1 MKNVILRITIVAL
14 LCVAFY
20 PAQAQ
25 VDTLPINLREI
36 LDKSNISY
44 EEVVNDKLVI
54 SAGRT
59 TKSVDELPVTLYII
73 THDEIIRNGY
83 VTLCDVLKSVPGI
96 RVSQPHSGEFGEG
109 FMQRGLF
116 GNTYTK
122 ILLNGLDIKPSAPT
136 GMPLGANIPIR
147 QADRIEII
155 YGPAAASYGNDACSG
170 VINIVTKQDFSKPFA
185 DADVV
190 TGTGDYHYV
199 NFMAG
204 GKFGR
209 GKHVA
214 ECMIYGTNL
223 RYKNMNITDYDN
235 DDLYNRWNYFEQ
247 RATPFVC
254 AIDSFMPTEMTA
266 ARLAK
271 LPLMSPFVQSP
282 ADALPQYREIMGYT
296 SGWHGDT
303 CYPDFA
309 RIQQEAAQA
318 GIELKYRGVT
328 LSYNYLYR
336 KDFSSIGQTP
346 MLFRYDDSNFMQGE
360 KIIRAAI
367 TGSWNFGKLS
377 TTTVLKYFRYRMDDN
392 SQRGVCYSPL
402 VQYMYGA
409 GDDAGFEEHITY
421 EINKKISFGVGVLYQ
436 YSGVLPTT
444 NESPNKFPKQKYKTF
459 AKTVNYSDPIF
470 GEFGYY
476 PYAFYTNGAYG
487 QIECQP
493 IDKLFLTGGVRYD
506 FNSLWGSTT
515 NPRIAMLYK
524 ITDRLSFRAS
534 RGYAYKAPSAQQM
547 YGCTG
552 VDASIT
558 VNAIMTS
565 LGQPKVDTSLVAYQQ
580 VPAGKLQPEKIAST
594 EFGLRW
600 YLTNDNYLEAVAY
613 TNRVR
618 NPIDRCWGVLDTMYT
633 NRHKY
638 HAAGMGSTAVYNKD
652 PKDNT
657 QWTRTYRNVEDAE
670 IKLHGYQF
678 IMVFKNLIPSVKL
691 NINSGFT
698 LTMGH
703 EDIYDQNFADDSQFD
718 RSDHIRQTPRYQA
731 QLAFDVTLLKIMNL
745 RAENVYC
752 SKYARKYYSSPDND
766 LFWAPGFYCLDLS
779 LGLHIGK
786 NLYGM
791 VKVTNVLNTRYGGID
806 SKEMDVDIPYNPQQ
820 LCNMRLCLSYEF

>member
-1 MKNVILRITIVAL
+1 MKNTLCRIFAVMLFCAIAYSSV
-14 LCVAFY
+14 
-20 PAQAQ
+20 AQ
-25 VDTLPINLREI
+25 VDTLPINLREM
-36 LDKSNISY
+36 LNKDNINY
-44 EEVVNDKLVI
+44 DEVISDKLVI

-59 TKSVDELPVTLYII
+59 NKSVDELPVTLYII

-96 RVSQPHSGEFGEG
+96 RVSQPCSGEFGEG

-170 VINIVTKQDFSKPFA
+170 VINIVTKQDFDKPFA

-190 TGTGDYHYV
+190 TGTGDYHYL

-214 ECMIYGTNL
+214 ECMIYGSNL
-223 RYKNMNITDYDN
+223 RYNNMNITDYD
-235 DDLYNRWNYFEQ
+235 DEDLFNRWNYFEQ

-271 LPLMSPFVQSP
+271 LPLMSPFVQKP

-303 CYPDFA
+303 WYPEIA
-309 RIQQEAAQA
+309 NIRQESAQA
-318 GIELKYRGVT
+318 GIELKYRGLT
-328 LSYNYLYR
+328 FSYNYLYR
-336 KDFSSIGQTP
+336 RDFSSLGQTP

-367 TGSWNFGKLS
+367 TGSWKFGKLS

-409 GDDAGFEEHITY
+409 GDDAGFEEHISY
-421 EINKKISFGVGVLYQ
+421 DINKKISFAAGVLYQ

-444 NESPNKFPKQKYKTF
+444 NESPYKFPKERYKTF
-459 AKTVNYSDPIF
+459 AKTLNYTDPIF
-470 GEFGYY
+470 GQFGYY

-487 QIECQP
+487 QVEWQP
-493 IDKLFLTGGVRYD
+493 TDKLFLTGGVRYD

-515 NPRIAMLYK
+515 NPRIALLYK
-524 ITDRLSFRAS
+524 LTDRLTFRAS

-565 LGQPKVDTSLVAYQQ
+565 LGQPNVDTSLVAYQQ
-580 VPAGKLQPEKIAST
+580 VPAGKLQPEKISST
-594 EFGLRW
+594 ELGLRW
-600 YLTNDNYLEAVAY
+600 YITNENYLEAVVY
-613 TNRVR
+613 TNRVKD
-618 NPIDRCWGVLDTMYT
+618 PIDRCWGVLDTMYT

-657 QWTRTYRNVEDAE
+657 QWTRTYRNVSDAE

-678 IMVFKNLIPSVKL
+678 IMVFKNLVPSVKL
-691 NINSGFT
+691 NMNGGFT
-698 LTMGH
+698 MTMGH
-703 EDIYDQNFADDSQFD
+703 EDIYDQNFGDESQFD
-718 RSDHIRQTPRYQA
+718 RKDHIRQTPRYQA
-731 QLAFDVTLLKIMNL
+731 QLAFDVTLFKIMNL

-752 SKYARKYYSSPDND
+752 SKWARKYYSSPDND
-766 LFWAPGFYCLDLS
+766 FFWAPSYYSLDLS
-779 LGLHIGK
+779 MGLHISK

-806 SKEMDVDIPYNPQQ
+806 SKEMDVDLPYNPQQ
-820 LCNMRLCLSYEF
+820 LTNMRLILSYEF

>member
-1 MKNVILRITIVAL
+1 MKNMLYRIFAVLMFCAMAYTSVA
-14 LCVAFY
+14 
-20 PAQAQ
+20 QI
-25 VDTLPINLREI
+25 DTLPINYREI
-36 LDKSNISY
+36 LNQDNIYYGDNQS
-44 EEVVNDKLVI
+44 DKLVI

-59 TKSVDELPVTLYII
+59 SKSVDELPVTLYII
-73 THDEIIRNGY
+73 THEEIIRNGY

-96 RVSQPHSGEFGEG
+96 RVSQPCSGEFGEG

-136 GMPLGANIPIR
+136 GMPLGANIPVR

-170 VINIVTKQDFSKPFA
+170 VINIVTKQDFDKPFA

-190 TGTGDYHYV
+190 TGTGDYHYL

-214 ECMIYGTNL
+214 ECMIYGSNL
-223 RYKNMNITDYDN
+223 RYKNMNITDYG
-235 DDLYNRWNYFEQ
+235 DLYNRWNYFQQ

-254 AIDSFMPTEMTA
+254 PIDSFMPTEMTEE
-266 ARLAK
+266 RLGNLKA
-271 LPLMSPFVQSP
+271 MVGTG
-282 ADALPQYREIMGYT
+282 LPQGREIVGYT
-296 SGWHGDT
+296 AGWHGDVN
-303 CYPDFA
+303 YPDFPK
-309 RIQQEAAQA
+309 IQQESAQA
-318 GIELKYRGVT
+318 GIELKYRGIT

-336 KDFSSIGQTP
+336 RDFTSLGQTP
-346 MLFRYDDSNFMQGE
+346 MLFRWDDSNFMQGE

-367 TGSWNFGKLS
+367 TGSWTFGKLS

-421 EINKKISFGVGVLYQ
+421 EINKKINFAAGVLYQ

-444 NESPNKFPKQKYKTF
+444 NESPNKFPKNTYKTF
-459 AKTVNYSDPIF
+459 AKTLNYSDPIF
-470 GEFGYY
+470 GTFGYY

-487 QIECQP
+487 QIEWTP
-493 IDKLFLTGGVRYD
+493 TEKIFLTGGIRYD
-506 FNSLWGSTT
+506 FNSMWGSTT
-515 NPRIAMLYK
+515 NPRIALLYK
-524 ITDRLSFRAS
+524 ITDKLTFRAS

-558 VNAIMTS
+558 VSNVYNLLTDGKIS
-565 LGQPKVDTSLVAYQQ
+565 KVDTALVAYQQ
-580 VPAGKLQPEKIAST
+580 TPAGKLQPEKIAST

-600 YLTNDNYLEAVAY
+600 YLNKVNYLEVVAY

-618 NPIDRCWGVLDTMYT
+618 NPIDRCWGVLDTIYT
-633 NRHKY
+633 NGRNFP
-638 HAAGMGSTAVYNKD
+638 AVGMGSTAVYNKD
-652 PKDNT
+652 PNDHT

-678 IMVFKNLIPSVKL
+678 IMVFKELAESIHL
-691 NINSGFT
+691 NINGGFT
-698 LTMGH
+698 LTLGH
-703 EDIYDQNFADDSQFD
+703 EDIYDQNLTDDSQFD
-718 RSDHIRQTPRYQA
+718 RNDHIRQTPRYQA
-731 QLAFDVTLLKIMNL
+731 QFAFDVTLFKIMNI

-752 SKYARKYYSSPDND
+752 SKFARKYYSSPDND
-766 LFWAPGFYCLDLS
+766 LFWAPSYYNLDLS
-779 LGLHIGK
+779 LGLHISK

-806 SKEMDVDIPYNPQQ
+806 SKEMDVDLPYNPQQ
-820 LCNMRLCLSYEF
+820 LTNMRLILSYEF

>member
-1 MKNVILRITIVAL
+1 MKNIVLRITVAAL
-14 LCVAFY
+14 LCVVFY
-20 PAQAQ
+20 PVWAQ

-36 LDKSNISY
+36 LDKNNISY
-44 EEVVNDKLVI
+44 DEVVTDKLVI

-59 TKSVDELPVTLYII
+59 NKSVDELPVTLYII

-83 VTLCDVLKSVPGI
+83 ITLCDVLKSVPGI
-96 RVSQPHSGEFGEG
+96 RVSQPQSGEFGEG

-122 ILLNGLDIKPSAPT
+122 ILLNGLDLKPSAPT

-170 VINIVTKQDFSKPFA
+170 VINIVTKQDFEKPFA

-223 RYKNMNITDYDN
+223 RYKNMNITDYDEE
-235 DDLYNRWNYFEQ
+235 DLYNRWNYFEQ

-254 AIDSFMPTEMTA
+254 PVDSFMPKEMTEERYA
-266 ARLAK
+266 NLKA
-271 LPLMSPFVQSP
+271 MVGTG
-282 ADALPQYREIMGYT
+282 LPQGREIVGY
-296 SGWHGDT
+296 SAGWHGDT
-303 CYPDFA
+303 WYPDFA

-360 KIIRAAI
+360 KIMRAAI

-377 TTTVLKYFRYRMDDN
+377 TTTVLKYFRYRMDEN

-409 GDDAGFEEHITY
+409 GDDAGFEEHISY
-421 EINKKISFGVGVLYQ
+421 EINKKISFGAGVLYQ

-444 NESPNKFPKQKYKTF
+444 NESPYKFPKDRYKTF

-476 PYAFYTNGAYG
+476 PYAFYTNGAYA
-487 QIECQP
+487 QVEWQP
-493 IDKLFLTGGVRYD
+493 IEKLFLTGGIRYD
-506 FNSLWGSTT
+506 FNSMWGSTT

-558 VNAIMTS
+558 ISNVYKLLTD
-565 LGQPKVDTSLVAYQQ
+565 GKVTKVDTALVAFQQ
-580 VPAGKLQPEKIAST
+580 VPAGKLKPEKIAST

-600 YLTNDNYLEAVAY
+600 YLTNENYLEGVTY
-613 TNRVR
+613 TMRVR
-618 NPIDRCWGVLDTMYT
+618 DPIDRCWGELDSTY
-633 NRHKY
+633 K
-638 HAAGMGSTAVYNKD
+638 GMGSTAILTTDGKQYS
-652 PKDNT
+652 
-657 QWTRTYRNVEDAE
+657 RTYRNVSDAE
-670 IKLHGYQF
+670 IKLRGYQF
-678 IMVFKNLIPSVKL
+678 IMVFKNLVPAVKL
-691 NINSGFT
+691 NINGGFT

-703 EDIYDQNFADDSQFD
+703 EDIYDQNFADESHFD
-718 RSDHIRQTPRYQA
+718 RKDHIRQTPRYQA
-731 QLAFDVTLLKIMNL
+731 QFAFDVTLFKIMNL

-752 SKYARKYYSSPDND
+752 SQFARKYYSSPDND
-766 LFWAPGFYCLDLS
+766 YFWAPDYYCLDLS

-806 SKEMDVDIPYNPQQ
+806 SKEMDVDLPYNPQQ

>member
-1 MKNVILRITIVAL
+1 MKNTLCRILAVMLFCVIGYSSV
-14 LCVAFY
+14 
-20 PAQAQ
+20 AQ
-25 VDTLPINLREI
+25 VDTLPLNLREM
-36 LDKSNISY
+36 LNKDNINY
-44 EEVVNDKLVI
+44 DEVISDKLVI

-59 TKSVDELPVTLYII
+59 SKSVDELPVTLYII

-83 VTLCDVLKSVPGI
+83 ITLCDVLKSVPGI
-96 RVSQPHSGEFGEG
+96 RVSQPCSGEFGEG

-170 VINIVTKQDFSKPFA
+170 VINIVTKQDFDKPFA

-190 TGTGDYHYV
+190 TGTGDYDYL

-214 ECMIYGTNL
+214 ECMIYGSNL
-223 RYKNMNITDYDN
+223 RYNNMNITDYDEE
-235 DDLYNRWNYFEQ
+235 DLYNRWNYFAQ
-247 RATPFVC
+247 RAQPFVC
-254 AIDSFMPTEMTA
+254 PIDSFMPKEMTEERYA
-266 ARLAK
+266 NLKAMVATG
-271 LPLMSPFVQSP
+271 
-282 ADALPQYREIMGYT
+282 LPQGREIVGY
-296 SGWHGDT
+296 SAGWHGDT
-303 CYPDFA
+303 WYPEIDNI
-309 RIQQEAAQA
+309 RQESAQA
-318 GIELKYRGVT
+318 GIELKYRGIT

-336 KDFSSIGQTP
+336 RDFSSLGQTP

-367 TGSWNFGKLS
+367 SGSWKFGKLS

-409 GDDAGFEEHITY
+409 GDDAGFEEHISY
-421 EINKKISFGVGVLYQ
+421 EINKKIRFAAGVLYQ

-444 NESPNKFPKQKYKTF
+444 NESPYKFPKERYKAF
-459 AKTVNYSDPIF
+459 AKTLNYTDPIF
-470 GEFGYY
+470 GQFGYY

-487 QIECQP
+487 QVEWQP
-493 IDKLFLTGGVRYD
+493 IEKLFLTGGIRYD

-515 NPRIAMLYK
+515 NPRIALLYK
-524 ITDRLSFRAS
+524 LTDRLTFRAS
-534 RGYAYKAPSAQQM
+534 QGYAYKAPSAQQM

-558 VNAIMTS
+558 ISNVYNLLTD
-565 LGQPKVDTSLVAYQQ
+565 GKVTKVDTALVAFQQ
-580 VPAGKLQPEKIAST
+580 VPAGKLQPEKISST
-594 EFGLRW
+594 ELGLRW
-600 YLTNDNYLEAVAY
+600 YLTNENYLESVVY
-613 TNRVR
+613 TNRVKD
-618 NPIDRCWGVLDTMYT
+618 PIDRCWGELDSTYV
-633 NRHKY
+633 
-638 HAAGMGSTAVYNKD
+638 GLGSTAILTNDGKQYS
-652 PKDNT
+652 
-657 QWTRTYRNVEDAE
+657 RTYRNVSDAA

-678 IMVFKNLIPSVKL
+678 IMVFKNLVPSIKL
-691 NINSGFT
+691 NMNGGFT
-698 LTMGH
+698 MTMGH
-703 EDIYDQNFADDSQFD
+703 EDIYDQNFGDESQFD
-718 RSDHIRQTPRYQA
+718 RKDHIRQTPRYQA
-731 QLAFDVTLLKIMNL
+731 QLAFDVTLLKIMNF

-752 SKYARKYYSSPDND
+752 SKWARKYYSSPDND
-766 LFWAPGFYCLDLS
+766 FFWAPSYYCLDLS
-779 LGLHIGK
+779 LGLHISK

-806 SKEMDVDIPYNPQQ
+806 SKEMDVDLPYNPQQ
-820 LCNMRLCLSYEF
+820 LTNIRLFLSYEF

>member
-1 MKNVILRITIVAL
+1 MKNIILRITLAFL
-14 LCVAFY
+14 LCAVFY
-20 PAQAQ
+20 PVEAQ

-44 EEVVNDKLVI
+44 DEVVSDKLVI

-73 THDEIIRNGY
+73 THDEIVRNGY
-83 VTLCDVLKSVPGI
+83 ITLCDVLKSVPGI

-122 ILLNGLDIKPSAPT
+122 ILLNGLDLKPSAPT

-170 VINIVTKQDFSKPFA
+170 VINIVTKQDFDKPFA

-214 ECMIYGTNL
+214 ECMLYGSNL
-223 RYKNMNITDYDN
+223 RYKNMNITDYDD

-254 AIDSFMPTEMTA
+254 PVDSFMPKEMTEERYA
-266 ARLAK
+266 NLKALVG
-271 LPLMSPFVQSP
+271 SG
-282 ADALPQYREIMGYT
+282 LPQGREIVGY
-296 SGWHGDT
+296 SAGWHGDT
-303 CYPDFA
+303 WYPDFA
-309 RIQQEAAQA
+309 RIQQESAQA

-336 KDFSSIGQTP
+336 KDFSSLGQTP
-346 MLFRYDDSNFMQGE
+346 MLFRYDDANFMQGE
-360 KIIRAAI
+360 KILRAAI
-367 TGSWNFGKLS
+367 TGSWNLGKLS
-377 TTTVLKYFRYRMDDN
+377 TTTVLKYFRYRMDEN

-421 EINKKISFGVGVLYQ
+421 EINKKLSFGAGVLYQ

-459 AKTVNYSDPIF
+459 AKTLNYSDPIF

-476 PYAFYTNGAYG
+476 PYAFYTNGAYA
-487 QIECQP
+487 QVEYQP
-493 IDKLFLTGGVRYD
+493 LEKLFLTGGIRYD

-558 VNAIMTS
+558 ISNVYNLLTDGKVS
-565 LGQPKVDTSLVAYQQ
+565 KVDTALIAYQQ
-580 VPAGKLQPEKIAST
+580 VPAGKLEPEKIAST

-600 YLTNDNYLEAVAY
+600 YMTSTNYLEAVTY

-618 NPIDRCWGVLDTMYT
+618 NPIDRCWGELDSTY
-633 NRHKY
+633 K
-638 HAAGMGSTAVYNKD
+638 GMGSTAILTNDGKQYS
-652 PKDNT
+652 
-657 QWTRTYRNVEDAE
+657 RTYRNVNDAE
-670 IKLHGYQF
+670 IKLRGYQF
-678 IMVFKNLIPSVKL
+678 IMVFKDLVPSIKL
-691 NINSGFT
+691 NMNGGFT

-703 EDIYDQNFADDSQFD
+703 EDVYDQNFSDESQYD
-718 RSDHIRQTPRYQA
+718 RADHIRQTPRYQA
-731 QLAFDVTLLKIMNL
+731 QLAFDVTLFKIMNL

-752 SKYARKYYSSPDND
+752 SKWARKYYSSPDND
-766 LFWAPGFYCLDLS
+766 YYWAPAYYCLDLS

-806 SKEMDVDIPYNPQQ
+806 SKEMDVDLQYNPQQ